1 MRTRSR
7 LLGAAA
13 LLLLITACDRSEPPG
28 PVRSPMQAIERAQ
41 TALRSAGL
49 DEQVIDARRQDGA
62 WLVITRWRET
72 SMAGHLVTVDAE
84 TGKVT
89 VERYRSIELGRRR

>member
-1 MRTRSR
+1 
-7 LLGAAA
+7 
-13 LLLLITACDRSEPPG
+13 
-28 PVRSPMQAIERAQ
+28 MQAIERAQ
-41 TALRSAGL
+41 NALRSAGL

>member
-1 MRTRSR
+1 MSGR
-7 LLGAAA
+7 LQRLGCTALV
-13 LLLLITACDRSEPPG
+13 LLLSACARGESSG

-41 TALRSAGL
+41 HELRAAGL
-49 DEQVIDARRQDGA
+49 DEEVIDARRQNGG

-84 TGKVT
+84 TGAVT
-89 VERYRSIELGRRR
+89 VERYRSVQLGRSR